1 MKTERTSSQVLGSS
15 IDNGHTP
22 KQCQIVIYQII
33 YGGLKARFLLVFSR
47 KMKNVHFLENS
58 PKTNHFNFKINTEQ
72 LSLNRKTIFLGK
84 VTEK

>member
-47 KMKNVHFLENS
+47 KMFTSLRTALKLIILTSKLTQNS
-58 PKTNHFNFKINTEQ
+58 
-72 LSLNRKTIFLGK
+72 
-84 VTEK
+84 